1 MDFKDTILQLAER
14 IGKQKGEVATE
25 EATKNAFI
33 LPLIAALGYDV
44 FNPFEVVPEVDCDL
58 NKKKGEKVDYA
69 IKMDGEIVLL
79 IECKQ
84 CDKNL
89 SLHDTQL
96 RRYFAATNARFGV
109 LTNGIEYRF
118 YTDLDKQ
125 NIMDDKPFLVVD
137 MLDLSDA
144 DIEQLKKFHKSYYD
158 LANILGT
165 AQELKYTTQL
175 RSVLSSEFSSP
186 SPDFV
191 KFFTKQVYD
200 GVVNQKVLDQFT
212 PLIKKAVSGIV
223 NDAISARL
231 GIAMRTVED
240 TPKTEA
246 AAPENTAED
255 VSTAPASAAPREL
268 PKGVVAIDEERGTV
282 TTQEE
287 IDGYLIVKA
296 IVRSVV
302 DVSRVTYRDA
312 QDYFSVL
319 MDDNNRRPI
328 CRLRLNAK
336 SVKYIGLLDAERR
349 ETKHEIKSL
358 DDIYNFAEAL
368 CSAAALYA
376 DKK

>member
-1 MDFKDTILQLAER
+1 MDFKDTILQLSER
-14 IGKQKGEVATE
+14 IGKQKSEVATE

-212 PLIKKAVSGIV
+212 PLIKKAISGIV

-231 GIAMRTVED
+231 GIAMRSVED
-240 TPKTEA
+240 APKTEVA
-246 AAPENTAED
+246 SPETPSEVEPAAP
-255 VSTAPASAAPREL
+255 AAVAREL
-268 PKGVVAIDEERGTV
+268 PEGVVAIDEERGTV

-336 SVKYIGLLDAERR
+336 SVKYIGLLDAERK

-368 CSAAALYA
+368 CATAALYA

>member
-1 MDFKDTILQLAER
+1 MDFKDSILQLAER

-44 FNPFEVVPEVDCDL
+44 FNPFEVVPEIDCDL

-69 IKMDGEIVLL
+69 IKMDGEIILL

-175 RSVLSSEFSSP
+175 RNVLSSEFASP

-212 PLIKKAVSGIV
+212 PLIKKAISGIV

-240 TPKTEA
+240 APKDEA
-246 AAPENTAED
+246 AAPVASSEAAP
-255 VSTAPASAAPREL
+255 VAPAPAAREL
-268 PKGVVAIDEERGTV
+268 PEGVVAIDEERGTV

-312 QDYFSVL
+312 QNYFSVF

-336 SVKYIGLLDAERR
+336 SVKYIGLLDAEGK

-358 DDIYNFAEAL
+358 DDIYNFADAL
-368 CSAAALYA
+368 RATATLYA

>member
-1 MDFKDTILQLAER
+1 MDFKDSILQLAER
-14 IGKQKGEVATE
+14 IGKQKSEVATE

-89 SLHDTQL
+89 RLHDTQL

-175 RSVLSSEFSSP
+175 RSVLSSEFS
-186 SPDFV
+186 
-191 KFFTKQVYD
+191 
-200 GVVNQKVLDQFT
+200 
-212 PLIKKAVSGIV
+212 
-223 NDAISARL
+223 
-231 GIAMRTVED
+231 
-240 TPKTEA
+240 
-246 AAPENTAED
+246 
-255 VSTAPASAAPREL
+255 
-268 PKGVVAIDEERGTV
+268 
-282 TTQEE
+282 
-287 IDGYLIVKA
+287 
-296 IVRSVV
+296 
-302 DVSRVTYRDA
+302 
-312 QDYFSVL
+312 
-319 MDDNNRRPI
+319 
-328 CRLRLNAK
+328 
-336 SVKYIGLLDAERR
+336 
-349 ETKHEIKSL
+349 
-358 DDIYNFAEAL
+358 
-368 CSAAALYA
+368 
-376 DKK
+376 